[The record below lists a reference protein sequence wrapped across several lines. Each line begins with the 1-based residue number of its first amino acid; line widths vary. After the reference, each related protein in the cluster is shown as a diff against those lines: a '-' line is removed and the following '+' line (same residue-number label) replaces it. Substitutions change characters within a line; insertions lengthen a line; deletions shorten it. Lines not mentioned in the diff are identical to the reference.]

1 MIPGWNIIGEKASL
15 ASVNGAGEQRGWRRG
30 RVLWAGSKE
39 RLDWLN
45 IDLNAAEWI
54 TVQDYKR
61 TKN

>member
-1 MIPGWNIIGEKASL
+1 MIPGWNIIGGKASL
-15 ASVNGAGEQRGWRRG
+15 ASVNEAGEQRGWG
-30 RVLWAGSKE
+30 GGGVLWAGSKE

-54 TVQDYKR
+54 TVQEYKR

>member
-1 MIPGWNIIGEKASL
+1 MIPGWNIIGGKASL
-15 ASVNGAGEQRGWRRG
+15 ASVNGAGEQRGWG
-30 RVLWAGSKE
+30 GGGVLWAGSKE

-54 TVQDYKR
+54 TVQEYKR